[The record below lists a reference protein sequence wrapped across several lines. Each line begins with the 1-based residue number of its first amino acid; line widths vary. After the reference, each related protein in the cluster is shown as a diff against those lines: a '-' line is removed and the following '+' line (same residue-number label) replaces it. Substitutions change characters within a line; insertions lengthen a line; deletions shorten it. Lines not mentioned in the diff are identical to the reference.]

1 MSATRIV
8 VLAKAPQPGRVK
20 TRLIPAL
27 GAEGAAALAA
37 CMLARTLAVA
47 AEAAE
52 AVEATAPPEAV
63 ASMGC
68 GEATG
73 AFAARPGGVELCA
86 SPAPGDPAWRA
97 VAVPAGLRWSAQG
110 EGDLGARMAGA
121 ARRVLAGGERVL
133 LIGTDCPALDAAC
146 LRAAADALDE
156 VEAVIV
162 PSFDGGYVLLGLR
175 RFDPSLFEGIA
186 WSTST
191 VAAATRARLAALAWP
206 YRELPALHDIDV
218 PADLVHLPS
227 GA

>member
-1 MSATRIV
+1 VSTTRIV
-8 VLAKAPQPGRVK
+8 VIAKAPQPGRVK

-37 CMLARTLAVA
+37 RMLACTLVA
-47 AEAAE
+47 AFEAAG
-52 AVEATAPPEAV
+52 AADTADPALGV
-63 ASMGC
+63 
-68 GEATG
+68 
-73 AFAARPGGVELCA
+73 VELCA
-86 SPAPGDPAWRA
+86 SPAPGDPAWQG
-97 VAVPAGLRWSAQG
+97 VVVPAGLRWSAQG

-146 LRAAADALDE
+146 LRTAAEALDE

-191 VAAATRARLAALAWP
+191 VAAATRVRLDALAWS
-206 YRELPALHDIDV
+206 YQVLPALQDIDV

-227 GA
+227 AG

>member
-1 MSATRIV
+1 MSTTRIV
-8 VLAKAPQPGRVK
+8 VIAKAPQPGRVK

-37 CMLARTLAVA
+37 RMLACTLVA
-47 AEAAE
+47 AFEAAG
-52 AVEATAPPEAV
+52 AADTADPALGV
-63 ASMGC
+63 
-68 GEATG
+68 
-73 AFAARPGGVELCA
+73 VELCA
-86 SPAPGDPAWRA
+86 SPAPGDPAWQG
-97 VAVPAGLRWSAQG
+97 VVVPAGLRWSAQG

-146 LRAAADALDE
+146 LRTAAEALDE

-186 WSTST
+186 WSTPT
-191 VAAATRARLAALAWP
+191 VAAETRARIAALAWSC
-206 YRELPALHDIDV
+206 RELPALHDIDV

>member
-8 VLAKAPQPGRVK
+8 VFAKAPQPGRVK

-63 ASMGC
+63 ASMGR

-86 SPAPGDPAWRA
+86 SPAPGDPAWRGLT
-97 VAVPAGLRWSAQG
+97 VPAGLRWSAQG